1 MGYRSDVSIGI
12 AFKDKAHMTNFITK
26 CKLNSVI
33 STEELSFYKVIQNDP
48 PIIGLYFDNVKW
60 YEGFEDVDMHI
71 EFIEAANESG
81 CQTIFL
87 RVGES
92 LDDIEESWFS
102 TILPNGEYTSTEVH
116 VDWHELGFSIN
127 RWVEVPDALRVDT
140 PVQTAL
146 QLIGE
151 SDEQRTETSE
161 S

>member
-12 AFKDKAHMTNFITK
+12 AFKDKAHMVNFITK

-33 STEELSFYKVIQNDP
+33 STEELSYYKVIQNDP
-48 PIIGLYFDNVKW
+48 PVIGLYFDNVKW
-60 YEGFEDVDMHI
+60 YEGFEDVDMHTN
-71 EFIEAANESG
+71 FIEEANEYG

-92 LDDIEESWFS
+92 LDDIEES
-102 TILPNGEYTSTEVH
+102 EHTSIEVD
-116 VDWHELGFSIN
+116 VDWHELGFSIS

>member
-33 STEELSFYKVIQNDP
+33 STEELSYYRVIQNDP
-48 PIIGLYFDNVKW
+48 PVIGWYFDNVKW
-60 YEGFEDVDMHI
+60 YEGFEDVDMHTN
-71 EFIEAANESG
+71 FIEEANEYG

-92 LDDIEESWFS
+92 LDDIEES
-102 TILPNGEYTSTEVH
+102 EYTSIEVDA
-116 VDWHELGFSIN
+116 DWHELGFSIS
-127 RWVEVPDALRVDT
+127 RWVEVPDTLRVDT